1 MARPSIRP
9 PTEVVSVKGS
19 STNEGRRTILH
30 VDMDAF
36 YVSVELLRRPELRGR
51 PVVVGGDGSR
61 GVVAAANY
69 EARRYG
75 VFSAMP
81 SSRARRLCPEAVFL
95 PGDHRL
101 YAEISERVH
110 GILREFTPLIEPIAL
125 DEAFLDVGGS
135 VRLFGDGVEIG
146 RTIRRR
152 IHDELGLP
160 SSVGVAGNKFLAK
173 LASKAA
179 KPVVTPAG
187 IEEGAGVLEVPP
199 GGELSFL
206 HPLPVRALWG
216 VGPATLAKLDR
227 FAIETVGDLAA
238 MPREVLMAALG
249 RSHGSHLHDL
259 AHAVDDREVES
270 DRETKSIG
278 HEETFA
284 RDLADHDS
292 IHAELVRLADAVAGR
307 LRAHDMAA
315 RTVTLKL
322 KFADFRGITRS
333 ATPGV
338 PLVTSPAML
347 AAIDPALRRIDV
359 SSGVRLV
366 GISVSNFVEAVE
378 QPSLLDG
385 ALASDAASTEAQWTS
400 ASRAIDEVRARFGR
414 DAIAPARVVGGGRRE
429 VGSSPWGPG
438 SGRAAE
444 ADPGPRQDST
454 PPESP
459 PF

>member
-1 MARPSIRP
+1 MSAVESAA
-9 PTEVVSVKGS
+9 EGS
-19 STNEGRRTILH
+19 RRTILH

-36 YVSVELLRRPELRGR
+36 YVSVELLRRPDLRGR
-51 PVVVGGDGSR
+51 PVVVGGDGAR

-69 EARRYG
+69 EARRFG

-101 YAEISERVH
+101 YAETSERVH
-110 GILREFTPLIEPIAL
+110 EILRSFTPVIEPIAL

-135 VRLFGDGVEIG
+135 VRLFGSGVDIG
-146 RTIRRR
+146 RAIRRR
-152 IHDELGLP
+152 IEDELGLP

-179 KPVVTPAG
+179 KPLVTPG
-187 IEEGAGVLEVPP
+187 GVREGAGVLEVPV
-199 GGELSFL
+199 GGELRFL

-238 MPREVLMAALG
+238 MPREVLTAALG
-249 RSHGSHLHDL
+249 RAHGSHLHDL
-259 AHAVDDREVES
+259 AHGIDDREVES

-284 RDLADHDS
+284 RDLTDHES
-292 IHAELVRLADAVAGR
+292 IRAELVRLADAVAGR

-338 PLVTSPAML
+338 PLVTSPALL
-347 AAIDPALRRIDV
+347 AAVDPALHRIDV
-359 SSGVRLV
+359 SAGVRLV
-366 GISVSNFVEAVE
+366 GISVSNFVEPVE

-385 ALASDAASTEAQWTS
+385 VVGSDAASTEAQWTT

-414 DAIAPARVVGGGRRE
+414 DAITPARVVGDSRRE
-429 VGSSPWGPG
+429 VGSAPWGPG
-438 SGRAAE
+438 SGTGAPPG
-444 ADPGPRQDST
+444 ADSNSDGSDRPERPR
-454 PPESP
+454 PPD
-459 PF
+459 